1 MAVQIILSNG
11 GLGKVQTVQDRVTGL
26 LFTGTATANLALYTP
41 KMINSLAQA
50 EGLGLTAIAGTENAE
65 AWSQIKDFYSFPQNE
80 GREFYIM
87 MYPKTAKMS
96 EVLDKDTAN
105 SAKKLLDYSQ
115 GRVNVLAVSLFVS
128 GGTSPAITA
137 GLDADIPTALIK
149 AQALAETYAGGQ
161 KPLRIILDGRFYGSD
176 PAVVVNLTSAAYNRV
191 AINLACVTVAAR
203 NAAQGLLL
211 GRIAAVAVNQ
221 HIGHVGWGA
230 LPSSAMYLTNG
241 TTIESQFAD
250 LATLASKGYIVPTA
264 YPGKLGY
271 FFLND
276 STATATSDDYSSLQA
291 GRTID
296 KVHRIAYATFVNHV
310 NETIVID
317 NGLLD
322 AAKLSFFERECES
335 AVTINCQGEISAVK
349 CQINPAQN
357 ILQTGNLEVVL
368 KIVPTATMKEII
380 VKIGFATTI

>member
-1 MAVQIILSNG
+1 M
-11 GLGKVQTVQDRVTGL
+11 
-26 LFTGTATANLALYTP
+26 
-41 KMINSLAQA
+41 
-50 EGLGLTAIAGTENAE
+50 
-65 AWSQIKDFYSFPQNE
+65 
-80 GREFYIM
+80 
-87 MYPKTAKMS
+87 
-96 EVLDKDTAN
+96 
-105 SAKKLLDYSQ
+105 
-115 GRVNVLAVSLFVS
+115 
-128 GGTSPAITA
+128 
-137 GLDADIPTALIK
+137 
-149 AQALAETYAGGQ
+149 
-161 KPLRIILDGRFYGSD
+161 DGRFYGSD

>member
-161 KPLRIILDGRFYGSD
+161 
-176 PAVVVNLTSAAYNRV
+176 TTAYN
-191 AINLACVTVAAR
+191 
-203 NAAQGLLL
+203 L
-211 GRIAAVAVNQ
+211 GR
-221 HIGHVGWGA
+221 
-230 LPSSAMYLTNG
+230 
-241 TTIESQFAD
+241 
-250 LATLASKGYIVPTA
+250 
-264 YPGKLGY
+264 
-271 FFLND
+271 
-276 STATATSDDYSSLQA
+276 
-291 GRTID
+291 
-296 KVHRIAYATFVNHV
+296 
-310 NETIVID
+310 
-317 NGLLD
+317 
-322 AAKLSFFERECES
+322 
-335 AVTINCQGEISAVK
+335 
-349 CQINPAQN
+349 
-357 ILQTGNLEVVL
+357 
-368 KIVPTATMKEII
+368 
-380 VKIGFATTI
+380 